1 MKKITIPVEYGYPTV
16 TVMINHHQYVLK
28 TGVEIDVED
37 CVAAMFEDNES
48 NELEPAPKPDSPG
61 SSGGGGADLL
71 DENGILKQE
80 YLPEGFPYKSGEDV
94 VIMPSTTLTADP
106 ESGAF
111 AITEVVN
118 ASELFDDMRCVVT
131 LEGIGA
137 YETICREFPP
147 ENEMGLQFALGN
159 LAYLGLGDD
168 TGEPFCVA
176 LMAPEKA
183 AEMGFAGVMSA
194 PLLAAESLT
203 VSISDFR
210 GTFATMDSGYL
221 PAGCATVVVKV
232 RADFT
237 SKGYKFEETTHTNA
251 QILHSLSSG
260 KNVILELRESKYDTS
275 ADIYRVVGWSTSG
288 ATFSNVYSYV
298 ASSGNTCCMVDTIE
312 TSENLSDWTNTE
324 ARFVVNTVVA
334 E

>member
-1 MKKITIPVEYGYPTV
+1 MAYEKL
-16 TVMINHHQYVLK
+16 NLK
-28 TGVEIDVED
+28 NGDTLTE
-37 CVAAMFEDNES
+37 AHLQH
-48 NELEPAPKPDSPG
+48 LEEGIANAGKG
-61 SSGGGGADLL
+61 SDLL

-94 VIMPSTTLTADP
+94 EILPGTTLTADP

-111 AITEVVN
+111 GIPEVVN

-131 LEGIGA
+131 FEGIGA

-176 LMAPEKA
+176 LMPPEMA

-203 VSISDFR
+203 VSISGFK
-210 GTFATMDSGYL
+210 GTFATMDPGYL
-221 PAGCATVVVKV
+221 PTVETVIVKV
-232 RADFT
+232 AGDIENDDYTT
-237 SKGYKFEETTHTNA
+237 SRTAKEVD
-251 QILHSLSSG
+251 SLLRLGNVVMVEYRKTANELARDYYQLGSWLPDISASFYPIRPVQATEPRTIIANISG
-260 KNVILELRESKYDTS
+260 SDN
-275 ADIYRVVGWSTSG
+275 
-288 ATFSNVYSYV
+288 
-298 ASSGNTCCMVDTIE
+298 SGNNWQAYYD
-312 TSENLSDWTNTE
+312 
-324 ARFVVNTVVA
+324 
-334 E
+334 